1 MKRHL
6 IAFCLCAVALVS
18 APVAKGA
25 PLEAYGRLPALD
37 NLSLSPD
44 GKELAYVTGF
54 QGDSTVVVYDIDT
67 SKVVAGINVGHIKVR
82 ELSWAD
88 NDDVLITASTVAL
101 NQDLI
106 GLKAERSVTQV
117 FVVSSKTLHPLLSGA
132 RASLNVD
139 FSLPVSRIVDGHTIV
154 FVHGGYSDVRGG
166 HLALFA
172 VNIGY
177 NDYSKEHIK
186 VLEVG
191 NPFSAGWIV
200 DENGNVVASEE
211 YNEVNK
217 DWVLNLKIN
226 DRWVKALEVVAP
238 INTPEIEG
246 FSSDGHALV
255 VAMLET
261 GRVAIKQA
269 SLVDGSVSELE
280 NADPYL
286 AYPFVDETTG
296 RLLGHVK
303 IDSAL
308 HYTFYDS
315 TDQALWN
322 AVVHAFPGEIVQL
335 VSASRDRKRVVVR
348 VDGQRSGCEYEFV
361 DLNRG
366 MAKPIGPAFEGIG
379 SADVSEVKHISYAAA
394 DGRTIPAYLT
404 LPKGRAPKNLPLVV
418 LAHGGPTAQDG
429 PGFDWWAQGLASR
442 GYVVLQP
449 QFRGSSGLGWEHLSA
464 GFGQWGRKMQTD
476 LSDGVRYLA
485 AQGIVDPKRVC
496 IVGGSYGGYAALAGP
511 TLDRGVYRCAV
522 AVAPVSDPHGFLS
535 WQRDRQI
542 SSDSI
547 ALRFWTRFMGVESYD
562 DSKLADVSPVQQA
575 ARADAPILLIHGSND
590 TVVPI
595 SQSEDMDAVLRT
607 AGKPVSFVRLDS
619 EDHWLSRTETREQM
633 LQATVAFLEA
643 HNPAN

>member
-1 MKRHL
+1 MKSHL
-6 IAFCLCAVALVS
+6 IAVCACALTLFS
-18 APVAKGA
+18 PPVASGA
-25 PLEAYGRLPALD
+25 PLDAYGRLPALD

-44 GKELAYVTGF
+44 GKELAYVTGY
-54 QGDSTVVVYDIDT
+54 QGNSTVVVYDIDA
-67 SKVVAGINVGHIKVR
+67 SKVIAGINVGPIKVR

-88 NDDVLITASTVAL
+88 NDNVLITASTVAL
-101 NQDLI
+101 EQDLI

-117 FVVSSKTLHPLLSGA
+117 FAVSSKTLHPLLSGA
-132 RASLNVD
+132 RASFNID
-139 FSLPVSRIVDGHTIV
+139 FSPPISRIVDGHTIV
-154 FVHGGYSDVRGG
+154 FVHGGYSDARGG

-191 NPFSAGWIV
+191 NPLSAGWIV

-211 YNEVNK
+211 YNEVDK
-217 DWVLNLKIN
+217 DWVLNLKVN
-226 DRWVKALEVVAP
+226 DRWVRALDVVAP

-246 FSSDGHALV
+246 FSSDGRSLV
-255 VAMLET
+255 VAMLDK
-261 GRVAIKQA
+261 GHVAIKQA
-269 SLVDGSVSELE
+269 SLADGSVTELP

-286 AYPFVDETTG
+286 AYPLVDQRTG
-296 RLLGHVK
+296 RLLGRVK
-303 IDSAL
+303 IDSAM
-308 HYTFYDS
+308 HYTFFNS

-322 AVVHAFPGEIVQL
+322 AVVQAFPDETVQL
-335 VSASRDRKRVVVR
+335 VSASRDRKRVIVR
-348 VDGQRSGCEYEFV
+348 VDGTRSGCAYEFV
-361 DLNRG
+361 DLNTG
-366 MAKPIGPAFEGIG
+366 VAKPIGPAFEGIG
-379 SADVSEVKHISYAAA
+379 AGDVSDVKYISYAAA
-394 DGRTIPAYLT
+394 DGRAIPAYLT
-404 LPKGRAPKNLPLVV
+404 LPRGRTPKNLPLVV
-418 LAHGGPTAQDG
+418 LAHGGPTAQDE

-476 LSDGVRYLA
+476 LSDGVRFLA

-535 WQRDRQI
+535 WRRDRQI
-542 SSDSI
+542 SSDS
-547 ALRFWTRFMGVESYD
+547 ASLRFWTRFMGVENYD
-562 DSKLADVSPVQQA
+562 DSKLADISPVAQA

-595 SQSEDMDAVLRT
+595 SQSEDMDSALRT

-633 LQATVAFLEA
+633 LRATVAFLET